1 MLSLRYGEA
10 QSLFPDRE
18 SSSGMVHPKNKLLAS
33 GWLVVLVLVWLSPVT
48 ARASMRDAPR
58 PANFAVAVSIAPAQ
72 LDALFGQAQTRGAVR
87 VIVGLRANYQP
98 EGRLRTAQAV
108 QAQRTA
114 IAQAQTTLLNQ
125 MSAHNIQTFRK
136 FSVIPYV
143 AMQVDASA
151 LAALATNPHVASVA
165 QDRRRYP
172 SLSESVPLIGA
183 PTVWAQGYAGAG
195 QAIAILDTG
204 VDKAH
209 PFLAGK
215 VVSEACYSTT
225 NPADTATSLCPGGVA
240 QTTAPDS
247 GVPCTV
253 VGICIHGTH
262 VAGIAAG
269 KDPGTVGFSGVAKEA
284 DLIAIQVFSY
294 FADCACIGAYDSDIL
309 AGMER
314 VQTLKSTLDVA
325 AINLSLGGETYTT
338 QAECDATYPA
348 YVDAIA
354 NLASVGVATIIAAG
368 NDYSPNSLEVPG
380 CVSGAVSV
388 GSTQD
393 GSFGTTVDAVSSFSN
408 STAFLSLLAPGQVI
422 TSSAT
427 GGGYLAMQGTSMAAP
442 HVAGAWAVL
451 KSAKPNATI
460 TQVLNTL
467 TGTGKPVTDTR
478 NGITKP
484 RIQLDRA
491 VPALWRTEIW
501 FPEIFKD
508 AFP

>member
-1 MLSLRYGEA
+1 
-10 QSLFPDRE
+10 
-18 SSSGMVHPKNKLLAS
+18 
-33 GWLVVLVLVWLSPVT
+33 
-48 ARASMRDAPR
+48 
-58 PANFAVAVSIAPAQ
+58 
-72 LDALFGQAQTRGAVR
+72 
-87 VIVGLRANYQP
+87 
-98 EGRLRTAQAV
+98 
-108 QAQRTA
+108 
-114 IAQAQTTLLNQ
+114 
-125 MSAHNIQTFRK
+125 
-136 FSVIPYV
+136 
-143 AMQVDASA
+143 
-151 LAALATNPHVASVA
+151 
-165 QDRRRYP
+165 
-172 SLSESVPLIGA
+172 
-183 PTVWAQGYAGAG
+183 
-195 QAIAILDTG
+195 
-204 VDKAH
+204 
-209 PFLAGK
+209 
-215 VVSEACYSTT
+215 
-225 NPADTATSLCPGGVA
+225 
-240 QTTAPDS
+240 
-247 GVPCTV
+247 V
-253 VGICIHGTH
+253 VGICRHGTH

-269 KDPGTVGFSGVAKEA
+269 KDPGAVGFSGVAKEA
-284 DLIAIQVFSY
+284 DLIALQVFSY

-408 STAFLSLLAPGQVI
+408 STSFLSLLAPGQVI
-422 TSSAT
+422 TSSAS
-427 GGGYLAMQGTSMAAP
+427 GGYLAMQGTSMATP

-460 TQVLNTL
+460 TQVLNAL